1 MAQVLSTAS
10 AFSSGHDLWVVS
22 DRTHSRW
29 ALKLDWY
36 LNFQMLQGER
46 RDPRRLAEPVKAL
59 LEESG
64 LPPADSETGESSPML
79 ISADGRLPARWV
91 LFLPMT
97 SDSTNWVSHLA
108 KVWANLQKPSMRVF
122 LPTGLDGLPFTEEWK
137 KHSSLEN
144 CALILDQDPH
154 LQ

>member
-29 ALKLDWY
+29 ALRLDWY

-46 RDPRRLAEPVKAL
+46 RKSHQLAEPVKAL

-64 LPPADSETGESSPML
+64 LPQPRTSITESAPLL

-91 LFLPMT
+91 LFLPMDGA
-97 SDSTNWVSHLA
+97 SDEWVNRLA
-108 KVWANLQKPSMRVF
+108 SVWTKLQKPSMRVF
-122 LPTGLDGLPFTEEWK
+122 LPTGVDGLPFTEEWK